1 MRVPGICPACGERDY
16 LRDRCSECALTR
28 LEEAMDSPAGAMYK
42 RCAEL
47 KFALRE
53 RFAISLDDLT
63 MEEFAAFQMASSE
76 QARFEEQE
84 RKINEAK
91 ARQK

>member
-1 MRVPGICPACGERDY
+1 
-16 LRDRCSECALTR
+16 
-28 LEEAMDSPAGAMYK
+28 MDSPAGAMYK

-63 MEEFAAFQMASSE
+63 MEEFGAFRMVSSE
-76 QARFEEQE
+76 QARHEERE
-84 RKINEAK
+84 RRKSQRK
-91 ARQK
+91 